1 MGATKTFEGYTEEQ
15 IEDARKI
22 LDVYARMPEEK
33 KPIFTAMMSAF
44 ISGMEAQERL
54 SGSAASK
61 A

>member
-15 IEDARKI
+15 IKDARKI

-54 SGSAASK
+54 NSGAASK

>member
-1 MGATKTFEGYTEEQ
+1 MTERTFEGYTENQ
-15 IEDARKI
+15 IRDARQV

-54 SGSAASK
+54 NNAGGECS
-61 A
+61 

>member
-44 ISGMEAQERL
+44 ISGMETQERL
-54 SGSAASK
+54 NSGAASK